1 MGDRAEWESGALVE
15 QATPSTQDVADS
27 SLPPPTLRVIPW
39 ASIWRVIGGFLAT
52 LALLWA
58 LFEMRSLVSMI
69 VISIFLSLALE
80 PAVRWLR
87 QRYGWSRGAS
97 VGVIYAAG
105 IAFLVVMV
113 LVLIPAIVELAER
126 IGTQGPEWVASLNDW
141 TSDTFGFEAID
152 EARGLTASDG
162 VESFVTGWASEA
174 FGAITGIASAGVS
187 FVFSLGTIAMFT
199 FYFTAD
205 SARITRIVLSW
216 FKPETQQRIGWTL
229 DEAITQT
236 GGYFYSRTLLMIING
251 VGFFITMVLVGMP
264 ITFAIPLSVFGAFVS
279 VFIPV
284 IGTYLGAAIPIIVT
298 LAVQGIVAAL
308 ILLGYVLVYQAIEN
322 AWLSP
327 RISAETMN
335 LSGGLAFA
343 SALAGGSLAGPVG
356 AFLALPT
363 AALISS
369 FISNY
374 ATTYDVVYQSGYD
387 DNGADSPAETEES

>member
-1 MGDRAEWESGALVE
+1 ME

-39 ASIWRVIGGFLAT
+39 ASIWRVIGGVLAT
-52 LALLWA
+52 LVLLWA
-58 LFEMRSLVSMI
+58 LFEMRTLVWMI

-97 VGVIYAAG
+97 VGVIYSAG
-105 IAFLVVMV
+105 IAFLVVLV

-126 IGTQGPEWVASLNDW
+126 IVAQGPEWVASLNDW
-141 TSDTFGFEAID
+141 TADTFGFEAVD

-162 VESFVTGWASEA
+162 VESFVAGWASEA

-187 FVFSLGTIAMFT
+187 FVFSLATIAMFT

-236 GGYFYSRTLLMIING
+236 GGYFYSRTLLMILNS
-251 VGFFITMVLVGMP
+251 VGFGVTMSLVGVPVSMSV
-264 ITFAIPLSVFGAFVS
+264 PLALFGGFVS

-284 IGTYLGAAIPIIVT
+284 IGTYIGAAVPIAVT
-298 LAVQGIVAAL
+298 LALEGFGAAL
-308 ILLGYVLVYQAIEN
+308 ILLVYVLLYQAVEN
-322 AWLSP
+322 YWLSP
-327 RISAETMN
+327 KLSAEAMS
-335 LSGGLAFA
+335 LSGSTAFGA
-343 SALAGGSLAGPVG
+343 ALAGGAIAGPMG

-363 AALISS
+363 AALVTS
-369 FISNY
+369 FVTNY
-374 ATTYDVVYQSGYD
+374 ATTYHVVYESGESD
-387 DNGADSPAETEES
+387 DVE

>member
-1 MGDRAEWESGALVE
+1 MELS
-15 QATPSTQDVADS
+15 TPSPPDVADS
-27 SLPPPTLRVIPW
+27 SLPLPTPRVIPW
-39 ASIWRVIGGFLAT
+39 ASIWRVIGGVLAT
-52 LALLWA
+52 LVLLWA

-80 PAVRWLR
+80 PGVRSLG

-97 VGVIYAAG
+97 VGVIYVAG

-113 LVLIPAIVELAER
+113 LVLIPAIVELGER
-126 IGTQGPEWVASLNDW
+126 IGTQGPSWVVSLNEW
-141 TSDTFGFEAID
+141 TADTFGFEAVD
-152 EARGLTASDG
+152 EAQGVTGSAG
-162 VESFVTGWASEA
+162 VESFVEGWASDA
-174 FGAITGIASAGVS
+174 FGAITGIASAGAT

-205 SARITRIVLSW
+205 SPRLTRIVLSW

-236 GGYFYSRTLLMIING
+236 GGYFYSRTLLMIISG

-264 ITFAIPLSVFGAFVS
+264 VAFAIPLSVFGGFVS

-284 IGTYLGAAIPIIVT
+284 IGTYLGAAVPILIT

-308 ILLGYVLVYQAIEN
+308 ILLGYVLVYQVIEN
-322 AWLSP
+322 TWLSP

-356 AFLALPT
+356 AFLALLRSFLHSSPT
-363 AALISS
+363 TPSPTRS
-369 FISNY
+369 CTSPH
-374 ATTYDVVYQSGYD
+374 TTTLG
-387 DNGADSPAETEES
+387 PI